1 MPLETTYEKVKKL
14 TANLEL
20 PSDSLKVRKEALVNL
35 KELGLPNKRDEY
47 WRYTDPKRF
56 CEPLT
61 HKAGDQNLEEQ
72 PVFEM
77 LDCIKLVFT
86 NGLFNSNKSDSLP
99 AEHLEFSPISSLSD
113 IEGSWASDFYGTL
126 EREGQTPINRPLAMI
141 NTAYAKDGVT
151 LLVSGDIS
159 KPVHLIY
166 ENSSSESD
174 VNIHHC
180 IKVKAGANLTLIESG
195 EASLRF
201 NKVLE
206 VEVAEGGSFNHVCV
220 QNNANEKLV
229 NSHLFAKLAEN
240 GILRSFTL
248 TINGG
253 LTRNEHIVGLNG
265 RNAVAHLAA
274 ASIGQENFH
283 HDDTVFITHNAEN
296 CESRQVFKKV
306 LKGGAVGVFQGK
318 ILVTPEAQKTDGYQ
332 ISKSLLLDDKSQ
344 FLAKPELEIYADDVI
359 CSHGSTSGAIE
370 EDSLFYLKSR
380 GIPDAKAKDLLV
392 LAFLA
397 EAIDELEDKD
407 ISNTILD
414 YLEKLL

>member
-1 MPLETTYEKVKKL
+1 MFGTYLSRFEFL
-14 TANLEL
+14 TEL
-20 PSDSLKVRKEALVNL
+20 
-35 KELGLPNKRDEY
+35 
-47 WRYTDPKRF
+47 
-56 CEPLT
+56 
-61 HKAGDQNLEEQ
+61 
-72 PVFEM
+72 
-77 LDCIKLVFT
+77 LVF
-86 NGLFNSNKSDSLP
+86 
-99 AEHLEFSPISSLSD
+99 AI
-113 IEGSWASDFYGTL
+113 Y
-126 EREGQTPINRPLAMI
+126 
-141 NTAYAKDGVT
+141 
-151 LLVSGDIS
+151 LL
-159 KPVHLIY
+159 KP
-166 ENSSSESD
+166 
-174 VNIHHC
+174 
-180 IKVKAGANLTLIESG
+180 NLTLIESG

-220 QNNANEKLV
+220 QKNANEKLV
-229 NSHLFAKLAEN
+229 TSHLFAKLAEN

>member
-1 MPLETTYEKVKKL
+1 MPLETTREQVKEL

-20 PSDSLKVRKEALVNL
+20 PSDSLKVREEALVNL
-35 KELGLPNKRDEY
+35 EELGLPSKRDEY
-47 WRYTDPKRF
+47 WKYTDPKRF

-61 HKAGDQNLEEQ
+61 HKIEYQNLEKG
-72 PVFEM
+72 PVFEIP
-77 LDCIKLVFT
+77 DCIKLVFT
-86 NGLFNSNKSDSLP
+86 DGLFNSDKSDSLE
-99 AEHLEFSPISSLSD
+99 AEDLEFSPISSLSD
-113 IEGSWASDFYGTL
+113 IEDSWASDFYGTL
-126 EREGQTPINRPLAMI
+126 EREGQTPVNRPLAMI

-151 LLVSGDIS
+151 LLVNGDTS

-166 ENSSSESD
+166 ENSSPELD

-180 IKVKAGANLTLIESG
+180 IKVKAGASLTLIESG
-195 EASLRF
+195 QASLRF

-206 VEVAEGGSFNHVCV
+206 LEVSEGGSFQHVCV
-220 QNNANEKLV
+220 QGNANEKLV
-229 NSHLFAKLAEN
+229 TSHLFAKLAEN

-248 TINGG
+248 TTNGG

-265 RNAVAHLAA
+265 RNAIAHLAA
-274 ASIGQENFH
+274 ASIGQGNFH

-380 GIPDAKAKDLLV
+380 GIPEAKAKDLLV

-397 EAIDELEDKD
+397 EAIDELEDKN

>member
-1 MPLETTYEKVKKL
+1 MPLETTREQVKEL

-20 PSDSLKVRKEALVNL
+20 PSDSLKVREEALVNL
-35 KELGLPNKRDEY
+35 EELGLPSKRDEY
-47 WRYTDPKRF
+47 WKYTDPKRF

-61 HKAGDQNLEEQ
+61 HKIEYQNLEKG
-72 PVFEM
+72 PVFEIP
-77 LDCIKLVFT
+77 DCIKLVFT
-86 NGLFNSNKSDSLP
+86 DGLFNSDKSDSLE
-99 AEHLEFSPISSLSD
+99 AEDLEFSPISSLSD
-113 IEGSWASDFYGTL
+113 IEDSWASDFYGTL
-126 EREGQTPINRPLAMI
+126 EREGQTPVNRPLAMI

-151 LLVSGDIS
+151 LLVNGDTS

-166 ENSSSESD
+166 ENSLPELD

-180 IKVKAGANLTLIESG
+180 IKVKAGASLTLIESG
-195 EASLRF
+195 QASLRF

-206 VEVAEGGSFNHVCV
+206 LEVSEGGSFQHVCV
-220 QNNANEKLV
+220 QGNANEKLV
-229 NSHLFAKLAEN
+229 TSHLFAKLAEN

-248 TINGG
+248 TTNGG

-265 RNAVAHLAA
+265 RNAIAHLAA
-274 ASIGQENFH
+274 ASIGQGNFH

-318 ILVTPEAQKTDGYQ
+318 ILVTPDAQKTDGYQ

-397 EAIDELEDKD
+397 EAIDELEDKN

>member
-1 MPLETTYEKVKKL
+1 MPLETTREQVKEL

-20 PSDSLKVRKEALVNL
+20 PSDSLKVREEALVNL
-35 KELGLPNKRDEY
+35 EELGLPSKRDEY
-47 WRYTDPKRF
+47 WKYTDPKRF

-61 HKAGDQNLEEQ
+61 HKIEYQNLEKG
-72 PVFEM
+72 PVFEIP
-77 LDCIKLVFT
+77 DCIKLVFT
-86 NGLFNSNKSDSLP
+86 DGLFNSDKSDSLE
-99 AEHLEFSPISSLSD
+99 AEDLEFSPISSLSD
-113 IEGSWASDFYGTL
+113 IEDSWASDFYGTL
-126 EREGQTPINRPLAMI
+126 EREGQTPVNRPLAMI

-151 LLVSGDIS
+151 LLVNGDTS

-166 ENSSSESD
+166 ENSSPELD

-180 IKVKAGANLTLIESG
+180 IKVKAGASLTLIESG
-195 EASLRF
+195 QASLRF

-206 VEVAEGGSFNHVCV
+206 LEVSEGGSFQHVCV
-220 QNNANEKLV
+220 QGNANEKLV
-229 NSHLFAKLAEN
+229 TSHLFAKLAEN

-248 TINGG
+248 TTNGG

-265 RNAVAHLAA
+265 RNAIAHLAA
-274 ASIGQENFH
+274 ASIGQGNFH

-397 EAIDELEDKD
+397 EAIDELEDKN

>member
-1 MPLETTYEKVKKL
+1 MPLETTREQVKEL

-20 PSDSLKVRKEALVNL
+20 PSDSLKVREEALVNL
-35 KELGLPNKRDEY
+35 EELGLPSKRDEY
-47 WRYTDPKRF
+47 WKYTDPKRF

-61 HKAGDQNLEEQ
+61 HKTEYQNLEKG
-72 PVFEM
+72 PVFEIP
-77 LDCIKLVFT
+77 DCIKLVFT
-86 NGLFNSNKSDSLP
+86 DGLFNSDKSDSLE
-99 AEHLEFSPISSLSD
+99 AEDLEFSPISSLSD
-113 IEGSWASDFYGTL
+113 IEDSWASDFYGTL
-126 EREGQTPINRPLAMI
+126 EREGQTPVNRPLAMI

-151 LLVSGDIS
+151 LLVNGDTS

-166 ENSSSESD
+166 ENSSPELD

-180 IKVKAGANLTLIESG
+180 IKVKAGASLTLIESG
-195 EASLRF
+195 QASLRF

-206 VEVAEGGSFNHVCV
+206 LEVSEGGSFQHVCV
-220 QNNANEKLV
+220 QGNANEKLV
-229 NSHLFAKLAEN
+229 TSHLFAKLAEN

-248 TINGG
+248 TTNGG

-265 RNAVAHLAA
+265 RNAIAHLAA
-274 ASIGQENFH
+274 ASIGQGNFH

-397 EAIDELEDKD
+397 EAIDELEDKN

>member
-1 MPLETTYEKVKKL
+1 
-14 TANLEL
+14 
-20 PSDSLKVRKEALVNL
+20 
-35 KELGLPNKRDEY
+35 
-47 WRYTDPKRF
+47 
-56 CEPLT
+56 
-61 HKAGDQNLEEQ
+61 
-72 PVFEM
+72 
-77 LDCIKLVFT
+77 
-86 NGLFNSNKSDSLP
+86 
-99 AEHLEFSPISSLSD
+99 
-113 IEGSWASDFYGTL
+113 
-126 EREGQTPINRPLAMI
+126 MI

-151 LLVSGDIS
+151 LLVNGDTS

-166 ENSSSESD
+166 ENSSPELD

-180 IKVKAGANLTLIESG
+180 IKVKAGASLTLIESG
-195 EASLRF
+195 QASLRF

-206 VEVAEGGSFNHVCV
+206 LEVSEGGSFQHVCV
-220 QNNANEKLV
+220 QGNANEKLV
-229 NSHLFAKLAEN
+229 TSHLFAKLAEN

-248 TINGG
+248 TTNGG

-265 RNAVAHLAA
+265 RNAIAHLAA
-274 ASIGQENFH
+274 ASIGQGNFH

-397 EAIDELEDKD
+397 EAIDELEDKN

>member
-1 MPLETTYEKVKKL
+1 MPLETTREQVKEL

-20 PSDSLKVRKEALVNL
+20 PSDSLKVREEALVNL
-35 KELGLPNKRDEY
+35 EELGLPSKRDEY
-47 WRYTDPKRF
+47 WKYTDPKRF

-61 HKAGDQNLEEQ
+61 HKTEYQNLEKG
-72 PVFEM
+72 PVFEIP
-77 LDCIKLVFT
+77 DCIKLVFT
-86 NGLFNSNKSDSLP
+86 DGLFNSDKSDSLE
-99 AEHLEFSPISSLSD
+99 AEDLEFSPISSLSD
-113 IEGSWASDFYGTL
+113 IEDSWASDFYGTL
-126 EREGQTPINRPLAMI
+126 EREGQTPVKRPLAMI

-151 LLVSGDIS
+151 LLVNGDTS

-166 ENSSSESD
+166 ENSSPELD

-180 IKVKAGANLTLIESG
+180 IKVKAGASLTLIESG
-195 EASLRF
+195 QASLRF

-206 VEVAEGGSFNHVCV
+206 LEVSEGGSFQHVCV
-220 QNNANEKLV
+220 QGNANEKLV
-229 NSHLFAKLAEN
+229 TSHLFAKLAEN

-248 TINGG
+248 TTNGG

-265 RNAVAHLAA
+265 RNAIAHLAA
-274 ASIGQENFH
+274 ASIGQGNFH

-397 EAIDELEDKD
+397 EAIDELEDKN